1 MNFLKATDLIMPWVD
16 KYLKEKTYSLV
27 VYDSFAIW
35 GEAISKLYN
44 IKGLCNESMLYQIP
58 KATNFI
64 LRDEEFETIVEAA
77 KLKYKAK
84 WSNYAEI
91 IYPTSAN
98 LVVMNIS
105 KEFLNHEVELDKN

>member
-44 IKGLCNESMLYQIP
+44 IKGLCNESMLY
-58 KATNFI
+58 
-64 LRDEEFETIVEAA
+64 
-77 KLKYKAK
+77 
-84 WSNYAEI
+84 
-91 IYPTSAN
+91 
-98 LVVMNIS
+98 
-105 KEFLNHEVELDKN
+105 